1 MCYYHSNYH
10 LIGITLIPSDSNEA
24 VLYALDIFDVLTHG
38 EFYLGYLIHKA
49 LKSGLWHAWCQCIS
63 SNRLKIWKRVTYIPR
78 SNVNTIWILV
88 ETYPVYTGIK
98 IALFRCTFMGK
109 CISSWQY
116 MWRMALGTRFYIDT
130 FALHLSAAITGILR
144 KHRQW
149 YGCWRRLSYYW
160 LCFINGPLHSMTMY
174 CDDLCYLIVEIKLM
188 QLHFHGPFQVYP

>member
-1 MCYYHSNYH
+1 MSIPNNNIHTGLYSSVISTSLSRVTKMRYYHSNYH
-10 LIGITLIPSDSNEA
+10 LIGITLIPSDSNEV

-78 SNVNTIWILV
+78 SNVNTIRILV

-109 CISSWQY
+109 CISSWLTIY
-116 MWRMALGTRFYIDT
+116 VKD
-130 FALHLSAAITGILR
+130 GIG
-144 KHRQW
+144 
-149 YGCWRRLSYYW
+149 Y
-160 LCFINGPLHSMTMY
+160 
-174 CDDLCYLIVEIKLM
+174 
-188 QLHFHGPFQVYP
+188 